1 MAHTWSVPLLLAPL
15 KEVPDG
21 NKHAAVTAENYVL
34 SHGPEAEKPPT
45 KPSGQALATQSC
57 RNPLD
62 IYEKAL
68 IQETFEFF
76 ESG

>member
-1 MAHTWSVPLLLAPL
+1 MVHTWSVSLLFAPL

-34 SHGPEAEKPPT
+34 SQGPETEKPPT

-57 RNPLD
+57 RNSLD

-68 IQETFEFF
+68 IQKALEFF
-76 ESG
+76 EGG